1 MKHSSANGT
10 VYGGMD
16 RAWAYRNPSTLRAQ
30 ITPED
35 NKINGLVKVYTEY
48 NIMIA
53 RLTLQF

>member
-35 NKINGLVKVYTEY
+35 NKIVLVKLYIEY
-48 NIMIA
+48 NMIMA
-53 RLTLQF
+53 RITLKF